1 MAFTASSSNWSN
13 WKSLI
18 ISFQIKIYDE
28 VSLLVFGFQIFNR
41 IQFQWGSYL
50 YFIITKPT
58 TTISA
63 YNTLLYLSIIMLFW
77 SIRGKIEIFNK
88 KHIDTVT
95 CSAQQCKSS
104 SIYIAWLFGEIF
116 FPQIFFLFSFFN
128 RGKHFIVLLVYLSLP
143 LTLILILPNT
153 HLHLHN
159 YVSTTT
165 ISLHNRWIIG
175 FCPCI
180 TH

>member
-1 MAFTASSSNWSN
+1 MEQL
-13 WKSLI
+13 SL
-18 ISFQIKIYDE
+18 FHYH
-28 VSLLVFGFQIFNR
+28 
-41 IQFQWGSYL
+41 Y
-50 YFIITKPT
+50 KPT

-63 YNTLLYLSIIMLFW
+63 YNTLLFLSILMLFW
-77 SIRGKIEIFNK
+77 STRGAIEIFNK

-95 CSAQQCKSS
+95 RSAQQCKSS
-104 SIYIAWLFGEIF
+104 SIYIARLFGEIF
-116 FPQIFFLFSFFN
+116 FHRFFLVFN

-143 LTLILILPNT
+143 LTLLLILPNT

-165 ISLHNRWIIG
+165 SSLHNLWIIG
-175 FCPCI
+175 SCPCI

>member
-1 MAFTASSSNWSN
+1 MR
-13 WKSLI
+13 
-18 ISFQIKIYDE
+18 
-28 VSLLVFGFQIFNR
+28 LLVFGSQIFNR
-41 IQFQWGSYL
+41 GQFQWSSYL

-88 KHIDTVT
+88 NTLILST
-95 CSAQQCKSS
+95 AQQCKSS
-104 SIYIAWLFGEIF
+104 SIYIARLFGEIF
-116 FPQIFFLFSFFN
+116 FHRFFLVFN